1 MSDSIGPPPP
11 PVPVEA
17 EAVAPPQ
24 GPNRLGVAALVV
36 GIVALV
42 LAFVP
47 FASYGAGL
55 PAIVAL
61 VLGIVAVARSG
72 NRKRRAGIAGI
83 VLGIVALIAAIVMS
97 VIYTAVFVLA
107 AVSNGTG
114 GLPNIGSLS
123 SAFPSGFPTSIP
135 KVSSLASAP
144 TSGAGGSVVFK
155 VTGAGTA
162 DTIAYAAV
170 DGAGAGTD
178 DVTGVDLPWSKSVA
192 VPSGSGEKVY
202 TLVVQG
208 DGDSPVTCTI
218 TLNGKVL
225 STNTSSG
232 SDGVASCSAHQG

>member
-97 VIYTAVFVLA
+97 VDLHRGLRPRRGQQRHGRSAEHRQPVVR
-107 AVSNGTG
+107 VS
-114 GLPNIGSLS
+114 P
-123 SAFPSGFPTSIP
+123 P
-135 KVSSLASAP
+135 ASRR
-144 TSGAGGSVVFK
+144 
-155 VTGAGTA
+155 
-162 DTIAYAAV
+162 
-170 DGAGAGTD
+170 
-178 DVTGVDLPWSKSVA
+178 
-192 VPSGSGEKVY
+192 
-202 TLVVQG
+202 
-208 DGDSPVTCTI
+208 
-218 TLNGKVL
+218 
-225 STNTSSG
+225 
-232 SDGVASCSAHQG
+232 ASRR